1 MRNSRYEF
9 AVGSFSKAD
18 VTALYGQPNGITPL
32 DINRKISDTNLST
45 HILNS
50 DSYMGEWNASG
61 GVYPSNSTR
70 GDWYNIIGSGTINSI
85 LHNVGDWIY
94 YSGTSWIHAD
104 NSNGHN
110 HNTLYYTKTELSNG
124 QLNTLYYP
132 IATIDQALSGK
143 SNTGHTHDDRYY
155 TETELSNGQLDSRYF
170 TESEVTSALS
180 GKSNTGHTHDD
191 RYYTETE
198 IDNMKGVSIATLTD
212 GVLTPEQIPSSL
224 TSGLNPKGTWDASVG
239 FLPLNPS
246 NGDLYIIDVAGTI
259 NDELY
264 SVMDWIFYANL
275 VWHHVTPNNSNL
287 YTKTEVNNLLAGKSN
302 TGHTHDDRYYTE
314 TETQLLLTGTNEYSE
329 ITRVSGRVIQVD
341 RWTASN
347 KITKIDSTVITR
359 TSGLVSSIVQ
369 YLYDSGNALIGT
381 LTTNFTRSNGSVT
394 DSTTVRT

>member
-18 VTALYGQPNGITPL
+18 VTALYGQPNGITQL

-198 IDNMKGVSIATLTD
+198 
-212 GVLTPEQIPSSL
+212 
-224 TSGLNPKGTWDASVG
+224 
-239 FLPLNPS
+239 
-246 NGDLYIIDVAGTI
+246 
-259 NDELY
+259 
-264 SVMDWIFYANL
+264 
-275 VWHHVTPNNSNL
+275 
-287 YTKTEVNNLLAGKSN
+287 
-302 TGHTHDDRYYTE
+302 
-314 TETQLLLTGTNEYSE
+314 TQLLLTGTNEYSE